1 MTAKKRSRK
10 SAGAKKAKSGQ
21 AESNQASTQAKQEN
35 GQPGRRKAQL
45 VQTRLQL
52 GKRSQQASQQVQVRS
67 KQQAQVQS
75 RQSRQQAQVQSRQQ
89 ADAQTQT
96 EQRAPREAFPGLG
109 AVVQQNMSALEAAV
123 RQGSAA
129 ALELEQA
136 LEARDGVSPLVQFLF
151 GHAQQPHAQCE
162 SCFEFAGHVCTEASG
177 AALARK
183 VGLET
188 VRGRFV
194 CLACF

>member
-10 SAGAKKAKSGQ
+10 SAGAKKAKSDQ
-21 AESNQASTQAKQEN
+21 AESKQAST
-35 GQPGRRKAQL
+35 
-45 VQTRLQL
+45 QL

-67 KQQAQVQS
+67 RQQAQVQG
-75 RQSRQQAQVQSRQQ
+75 RQSRVQQLQSRQQ

-123 RQGSAA
+123 RQGAAA
-129 ALELEQA
+129 ALVLEQA
-136 LEARDGVSPLVQFLF
+136 LEARDVSPLVQFLF

-177 AALARK
+177 
-183 VGLET
+183 
-188 VRGRFV
+188 
-194 CLACF
+194 

>member
-75 RQSRQQAQVQSRQQ
+75 RQSRQQAQ
-89 ADAQTQT
+89 TQT

-129 ALELEQA
+129 AQELEQA

-177 AALARK
+177 GALAQK
-183 VGLET
+183 VRLE
-188 VRGRFV
+188 
-194 CLACF
+194 

>member
-67 KQQAQVQS
+67 K
-75 RQSRQQAQVQSRQQ
+75 QQAQVQSRQQ